1 MKLIKIALIGVLI
14 CLLFVVTISSLLLI
28 FGLQSQPKVQSNST
42 LTHEDV
48 ARVKQFLQANDPRK
62 LKPGEL
68 RHAVIAARD
77 LNLLLSYAFMQSH
90 RYQKAFGQVR
100 FFDHRMQLDVTY
112 RMPENPFGNY
122 LNISVRMQTKSGQ
135 LEIQQLAIGGLTI
148 PRWLIRAAF
157 ISADWLLR
165 RDEQYRIVKELL
177 GSIKSVAIEHEEIMI
192 EYQWRPELFRRLR
205 KKGEAFFLTT
215 DEKER
220 LKIYAEQLAII
231 SKPLSGQSV
240 SLTRLFLPLF
250 QLAQQRTQNGSNAM
264 DEHRALIFNLAA
276 LSIGRDMN
284 TLMQARDGKR
294 FPSPGKV
301 KLTLLGR
308 KDLAKHFLV
317 SAAITVSGGTGLANL
332 AGVFKELD
340 DSRQGSG
347 FSFADLAADRA
358 GVRFGELASGSP
370 QSASW
375 LLMCMSQPIEES
387 DFMPSIDHLPERIQE
402 LAFKRTYRDLDS
414 ESYRAMEAEIDRRI
428 AACRIYQFWSKILK

>member
-1 MKLIKIALIGVLI
+1 
-14 CLLFVVTISSLLLI
+14 
-28 FGLQSQPKVQSNST
+28 
-42 LTHEDV
+42 
-48 ARVKQFLQANDPRK
+48 
-62 LKPGEL
+62 
-68 RHAVIAARD
+68 
-77 LNLLLSYAFMQSH
+77 
-90 RYQKAFGQVR
+90 
-100 FFDHRMQLDVTY
+100 
-112 RMPENPFGNY
+112 
-122 LNISVRMQTKSGQ
+122 
-135 LEIQQLAIGGLTI
+135 
-148 PRWLIRAAF
+148 
-157 ISADWLLR
+157 
-165 RDEQYRIVKELL
+165 VKELL

-308 KDLAKHFLV
+308 KDLAKHFL
-317 SAAITVSGGTGLANL
+317 G
-332 AGVFKELD
+332 
-340 DSRQGSG
+340 
-347 FSFADLAADRA
+347 
-358 GVRFGELASGSP
+358 
-370 QSASW
+370 
-375 LLMCMSQPIEES
+375 
-387 DFMPSIDHLPERIQE
+387 
-402 LAFKRTYRDLDS
+402 
-414 ESYRAMEAEIDRRI
+414 
-428 AACRIYQFWSKILK
+428 IL

>member
-1 MKLIKIALIGVLI
+1 MKLIKIALIGLLI
-14 CLLFVVTISSLLLI
+14 CVLFVVMISFLLLI
-28 FGLQSQPKVQSNST
+28 FGLQSQPKVQSTST

-68 RHAVIAARD
+68 RQAVIAARD
-77 LNLLLSYAFMQSH
+77 LNLLLSYAFMQSA
-90 RYQKAFGQVR
+90 RYQKAFGRVR

-112 RMPENPFGNY
+112 QMPENPFGNY
-122 LNISVRMQTKSGQ
+122 LNILVRMQPKAGQ
-135 LEIQQLAIGGLTI
+135 LEIQQLAIGSITI
-148 PRWLIRAAF
+148 PRWLIRAVF
-157 ISADWLLR
+157 LSADWLLR
-165 RDEQYRIVKELL
+165 RDEQYRIVKELF

-192 EYQWRPELFRRLR
+192 AYQWRPELFRKLR
-205 KKGEAFFLTT
+205 KEGEAYFLTA

-231 SKPLSGQSV
+231 SKPLTGQSV
-240 SLTRLFLPLF
+240 SLTRLFVPLF
-250 QLAQQRTQNGSNAM
+250 QLAQQRTQTGSNAM

-294 FPSPGKV
+294 FPAPGKV

-308 KDLAKHFLV
+308 RDLAKHFLV

-358 GVRFGELASGSP
+358 GVRFGELACGSP

-375 LLMCMSQPIEES
+375 LLKCMSQPIEES

-428 AACRIYQFWSKILK
+428 AACRIYQF